1 MNKFSS
7 LFLFLISVGVTAP
20 AFADQEEKPA
30 LVSADKNNRI
40 KIDFEDELVKGKFN
54 SPEMMYIN
62 TRKNNNFKKLIKIRE
77 NFNSEMDKSKNAFKK

>member
-1 MNKFSS
+1 MNKFQL
-7 LFLFLISVGVTAP
+7 LFLLLIFSITAL
-20 AFADQEEKPA
+20 FASAEQQNSSD

-40 KIDFEDELVKGKFN
+40 KLNFEDDLIKGKYN
-54 SPEMMYIN
+54 SPEAMYIT